1 MPAPAGIPAR
11 GAPDGGVLND
21 GVPDGGGPGD
31 TGRTLLRVRRFDT
44 PFLLTASLSAGAG
57 SSELTL
63 DRGKSGKGRLAEFRR
78 LSGRAVLVL
87 RDKHHLATGD
97 PAAVRAGA
105 DSFARSVVW
114 SAPVLREDADGAL
127 IDPAGLALTDLHG
140 IADLLRER
148 GQGEHTVD
156 PAASYPLP
164 ANAGA
169 RGVRLPALLTLRGPG
184 TGAALRAVT
193 PAPAALTVVQ
203 QVHLV
208 PLPDPPLPARAY
220 HPASGGYGIGHV
232 DHGADGARVMY
243 QPRFRLEPTD
253 PDAASGPVRR
263 PIVFLVDPAVPEPW
277 RSAVVEGGNW
287 WREAFEA
294 AGFQDAYRVEVA
306 PADADLDD
314 PALNTVWWVH
324 RDGRGWSHGQ
334 ALTDPRTGEIL
345 HGRVRLGSQRVEQV
359 TALAEAL
366 LAPYGHPDE
375 APRLAVVRATVL
387 ARMRLLAAHEI
398 GHALGFLHNF
408 ASTGHPRPSVMDYPH
423 PEVTVGPD
431 GAPDLSR
438 AYPSGLGPW
447 DHFLVAHAYGRF
459 PGDTPAAESAGLARL
474 RREAAEA
481 GLLHLADDDARG
493 PGAAHADAA
502 VWVPHSRDPFD
513 ALEQALA
520 VRRAAQAAFTPGVVP
535 PDRQSGELEA
545 RAALLHLYHRHHLAA
560 VTRLVGGVRYA
571 YAQAG
576 DTLPGTV
583 RGTPAVA
590 ADDQWR
596 ALRTAAG
603 LLRPEHLV
611 PHPAVL
617 AALTPPAI
625 RYARSPEYL
634 DTRAGRVFD
643 PLSAVESATALV
655 TEPLLEPAQLN
666 RLAWQHANDPRL
678 PGVRDVVT
686 ALLDATWPQNG
697 NGNGNESRGESA
709 NEGESENATGTG
721 AEAGAG
727 AGVRSGN
734 GNGSGPG
741 TGNADGPPSTAG
753 ALVLETAGWVVVR
766 QVGAAVR
773 GGELHHPVREELK
786 AAVRA
791 LAVRLRASGEGEGA
805 PGGAA
810 EDAARRRETARTLT
824 AFLEGAPAHTPADPR
839 LDPLPRVPPGAPL

>member
-1 MPAPAGIPAR
+1 MSQQQAASLPLFDLVTDPPDAPGEPASG
-11 GAPDGGVLND
+11 GSAPS
-21 GVPDGGGPGD
+21 
-31 TGRTLLRVRRFDT
+31 GRTLLLVRRFDV
-44 PFLLTASLSAGAG
+44 PFLLTAALSAGAG

-63 DRGKSGKGRLAEFRR
+63 DRGKSGKGRLAAFRR

-105 DSFARSVVW
+105 DSFAHSVVW

-127 IDPAGLALTDLHG
+127 VDPAGLALTDLHG

-156 PAASYPLP
+156 PDASYPLP
-164 ANAGA
+164 ASSGA
-169 RGVRLPALLTLRGPG
+169 LGVRLPALLTLRGPG
-184 TGAALRAVT
+184 TGAALRRVT

-208 PLPDPPLPARAY
+208 PLPEPPLPPRAY
-220 HPASGGYGIGHV
+220 HPASGGYGIGHD

-243 QPRFRLEPTD
+243 QPRFRLEHAD
-253 PDAASGPVRR
+253 PDAAPGPVRR

-287 WREAFEA
+287 WRAAFEA

-306 PADADLDD
+306 PEGTDLDD

-345 HGRVRLGSQRVEQV
+345 HGRVRLGSQRVAQV

-375 APRLAVVRATVL
+375 AARLAVVRETVL

-408 ASTGHPRPSVMDYPH
+408 ASTGHPSPSVMDYPH

-431 GAPDLSR
+431 GTPDLSR

-447 DHFLVAHAYGRF
+447 DRFLVAHAYGSF
-459 PGDTPAAESAGLARL
+459 ATPAEESAGLARL
-474 RREAAEA
+474 RREAADA
-481 GLLHLADDDARG
+481 GLLHLADEDARG

-502 VWVPHSRDPFD
+502 VWVPHAHDPFE

-520 VRRAAQAAFTPGVVP
+520 VRRAAQAAFTRGVVP

-576 DTLPGTV
+576 DAVPGTV
-583 RGTPAVA
+583 RGTPPVA
-590 ADDQWR
+590 PDDQWR
-596 ALRTAAG
+596 ALRTAAA
-603 LLRPEHLV
+603 LLRPGDLV

-617 AALTPPAI
+617 AVLTPPGI

-655 TEPLLEPAQLN
+655 AEALLEPALLN
-666 RLAWQHANDPRL
+666 RLAWQHADDPRV
-678 PGVRDVVT
+678 PGVTDVL
-686 ALLDATWPQNG
+686 ACLLDAAWHG
-697 NGNGNESRGESA
+697 D
-709 NEGESENATGTG
+709 G
-721 AEAGAG
+721 AEPAA
-727 AGVRSGN
+727 ASD
-734 GNGSGPG
+734 P
-741 TGNADGPPSTAG
+741 
-753 ALVLETAGWVVVR
+753 LVKETAGWVVVR
-766 QVGAAVR
+766 HALAALR
-773 GGELHHPVREELK
+773 GGELHHPVRDEVG
-786 AAVRA
+786 AA
-791 LAVRLRASGEGEGA
+791 LRAAAGRLDASGARDGD
-805 PGGAA
+805 GGAA
-810 EDAARRRETARTLT
+810 DPIGAARRRESARTLT
-824 AFLEGAPAHTPADPR
+824 ALLDDRSARTGLPHA
-839 LDPLPRVPPGAPL
+839 DPLPRVPPGAPL